1 MSFSTTG
8 KNYML
13 DQIGSVITHVE
24 LWNNTPAM
32 EDRQALSLG
41 WESAS
46 GGSKCASDSSGTVVV
61 FDVTAGKTVNNIK
74 LVNSTGATVYAEAPI
89 DAESFNNAGTYTL
102 TELKMELTDS

>member
-1 MSFSTTG
+1 MSFTTTG

-24 LWNNTPAM
+24 LWNNAPAM
-32 EDRQALSLG
+32 EDRQALSG

-46 GGSKCASDSSGTVVV
+46 NGSKYASDSSGTVVV
-61 FDVTAGKTVNNIK
+61 FDVTAGKTVNAIK
-74 LVNSTGATVYAEAPI
+74 LVNSTGAIVYAETSI